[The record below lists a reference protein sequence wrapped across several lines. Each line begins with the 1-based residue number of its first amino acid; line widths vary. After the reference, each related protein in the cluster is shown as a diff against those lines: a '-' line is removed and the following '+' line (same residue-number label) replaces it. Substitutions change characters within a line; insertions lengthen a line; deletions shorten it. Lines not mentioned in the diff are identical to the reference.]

1 MIMVSRKRRAAPDA
15 LLVKIARYAARR
27 EVGTAAAYECAR
39 YCLMDA
45 IGCALQ
51 AFEAPDCTKLLGPVV
66 PGTIVPQGARVPGT
80 SYQLDPVTAAFN
92 TACLI
97 RWLDYNDSWFAGG
110 HPSDNIG
117 GILAAA
123 DHASRTRVAHG
134 KPPMLMREVLGAL
147 IKAYEVQGLLAMNSD
162 FGSHE
167 VPLDTIAL
175 VKVASTAAITQLL
188 GGTEA
193 EIVNAL
199 SHAFIDGHSLNTYR
213 KMPNSG
219 TRKSWAAADATS
231 RAVWLAWLALRGE
244 MGYASALTAKT
255 WGFQDVL
262 YCGRTLSV
270 PQKFGSYA
278 VENVGFKIDFPAQ
291 RHAQTAAECAVR
303 LHPLVK
309 GRLHEIQKIEIATHE
324 LALKKISVKG
334 PLPTVAARDHCLEY
348 IVATALIFG
357 EVTTA
362 SYEDHFAADPRIDA
376 LRGKMQVNADARF
389 TKGYYDQAVRSNANA
404 VQVFFA
410 DGTASPKIEIEFQLG
425 DARRRR
431 EGRPALQRKFSANI
445 ARQLSLRQQQAVE
458 TLFSSQTRLERT
470 PVQDFMDMLAV

>member
-1 MIMVSRKRRAAPDA
+1 MTGVKKMPPATPDA
-15 LLVKIARYAARR
+15 LLVKIARYARRR
-27 EVGTAAAYECAR
+27 EIGAASAYECAR

-66 PGTIVPQGARVPGT
+66 PGTIVPHGARVPGT
-80 SYQLDPVTAAFN
+80 SFQLDPVTAAFN

-123 DHASRTRVAHG
+123 DHASRMRTANG
-134 KPPMLMREVLGAL
+134 KPAMLMREVLGAI

-175 VKVASTAAITQLL
+175 VKIASTAAITQLL
-188 GGTEA
+188 GGTEE

-231 RAVWLAWLALRGE
+231 RAVWLAWIALRGE
-244 MGYASALTAKT
+244 MGYASALTAAT

-270 PQKFGSYA
+270 PQKLGSYA
-278 VENVGFKIDFPAQ
+278 IENVGFKIDFPAQ
-291 RHAQTAAECAVR
+291 RHAQTAAECAVK

-309 GRLHEIQKIEIATHE
+309 NRLHEIKSIEIATHE

-334 PLPTVAARDHCLEY
+334 PLPNYAARDHCLEY

-362 SYEDHFAADPRIDA
+362 SYEDNFAADPRIDG
-376 LRGKMQVNADARF
+376 LRAKMQVCEDADFSR
-389 TKGYYDQAVRSNANA
+389 GYYDQAVRSNANA
-404 VQVFFA
+404 VQVFFN
-410 DGTASPKIEIEFQLG
+410 DGTASPKIEIEYQLG
-425 DARRRR
+425 DARRRS
-431 EGRPALQRKFSANI
+431 EGRPALRKKFSSNI
-445 ARQLSLRQQQAVE
+445 ACRLPPRKQQSVEALFASQAK
-458 TLFSSQTRLERT
+458 LERM
-470 PVQDFMDMLAV
+470 PVQDFMDLLAV